1 VDNVIFTVLLEL
13 GIKMNEWHNE
23 DKGSINKKII
33 TLIVM
38 LAAATSLA
46 ILFALVAAH
55 TGYVFS

>member
-1 VDNVIFTVLLEL
+1 
-13 GIKMNEWHNE
+13 MNEWHNE
-23 DKGSINKKII
+23 DKGFINKKII

-38 LAAATSLA
+38 LAAATCLA

>member
-1 VDNVIFTVLLEL
+1 
-13 GIKMNEWHNE
+13 MNEWQNE
-23 DKGSINKKII
+23 DKGAINKKII

-38 LAAATSLA
+38 LATATSLA